1 MKQCKMHGQKVIF
14 VQTFKIITIGI
25 NQLVKDVYCCE
36 SSKMLYF
43 AAFRMILFHFHKENK
58 SSANVESPKRQSPRN
73 EAKENY
79 QETEKQNGETDKED
93 EKSTPVKKS
102 LNEEDNDDER
112 YYIEIFLHRLFI

>member
-1 MKQCKMHGQKVIF
+1 
-14 VQTFKIITIGI
+14 
-25 NQLVKDVYCCE
+25 
-36 SSKMLYF
+36 
-43 AAFRMILFHFHKENK
+43 MILFHFYKENK
-58 SSANVESPKRQSPRN
+58 SSANVESPKRQSPKRQSPRN
-73 EAKENY
+73 GAKENY